1 MNLMT
6 SLIPAG
12 AEIFLLIMTCVILI
26 ADLLLKQSGRLG
38 TYMLVQLTL
47 MGCALI
53 TVGTHSNGVA
63 RAFHNMFVDDL
74 MSDVLKLLTYMA
86 VLSYSG
92 KNALVAPP

>member
-1 MNLMT
+1 MNMNLMT

-74 MSDVLKLLTYMA
+74 MSDRDVKSVEKIE
-86 VLSYSG
+86 VLSLG
-92 KNALVAPP
+92 KGS